1 MNESNSSELVSTS
14 FESTD
19 QDEQNTK
26 REQFG
31 NRHLTNEKN
40 VFEYNA
46 W

>member
-1 MNESNSSELVSTS
+1 MS
-14 FESTD
+14 EST
-19 QDEQNTK
+19 QDEQQNVTEK

-31 NRHLTNEKN
+31 NRHLTDDKN